1 MAAADINA
9 VSFYVDL
16 TDGTTG
22 RPPELH
28 TITYDPATRTLIERD
43 YIGTGT
49 APTISYPAA
58 GSPSRVRTLAENVL
72 PTATPIFR
80 YYAYNTAPLP
90 RPALALATPL
100 SAVNLGRVARIE
112 LSFRTLPPK
121 ALSPSTRGSIVLE
134 DEVYVRAADPNDPAP
149 TPTCA

>member
-16 TDGTTG
+16 TDGNTG
-22 RPPELH
+22 QPPEMH
-28 TITYDPATRTLIERD
+28 TITYDPVARTLIERD

-49 APTISYPAA
+49 APAIVYPAA
-58 GSPSRVRTLAENVL
+58 GSPSRVRTLAQNVL
-72 PTATPIFR
+72 PYSTPIFR
-80 YYAYNTAPLP
+80 YYAFNTATPP
-90 RPALALATPL
+90 RPTQALATPL
-100 SAVNLGRVARIE
+100 SVTNLGRVARIE

-121 ALSPSTRGSIVLE
+121 TLSTSTRGSIVLE